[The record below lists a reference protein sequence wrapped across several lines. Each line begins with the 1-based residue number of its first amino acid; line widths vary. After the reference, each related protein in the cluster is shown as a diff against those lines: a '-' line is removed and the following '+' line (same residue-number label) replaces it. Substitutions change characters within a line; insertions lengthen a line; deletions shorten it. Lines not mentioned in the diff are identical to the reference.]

1 VLKRSNGV
9 LTLSSD
15 TLDYTDGFN
24 IRPRPFKCSIRIR
37 SEEHKETLEKE
48 KLEADNE
55 MEKFPAY
62 V

>member
-1 VLKRSNGV
+1 LREVLIIE
-9 LTLSSD
+9 SD

-24 IRPRPFKCSIRIR
+24 IRPKPFSCSIRIR
-37 SEEHKETLEKE
+37 SEEHKRTLEKE
-48 KLEADNE
+48 KLEADKE

>member
-1 VLKRSNGV
+1 L
-9 LTLSSD
+9 SD

-24 IRPRPFKCSIRIR
+24 IRPKPFKCSIRIR
-37 SEEHKETLEKE
+37 SEEHKRTLEKE
-48 KLEADNE
+48 KLEADKE